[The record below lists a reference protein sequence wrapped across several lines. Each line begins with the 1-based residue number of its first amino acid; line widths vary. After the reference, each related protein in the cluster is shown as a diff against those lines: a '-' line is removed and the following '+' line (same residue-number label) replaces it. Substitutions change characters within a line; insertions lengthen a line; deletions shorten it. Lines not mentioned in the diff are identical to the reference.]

1 MKQRL
6 FGNPA
11 DFFFLTVLC
20 VFGSKQC
27 PHLVRLPA
35 FPEEPYF
42 ISDDHI
48 YKTTKWLY
56 SPTQISFD

>member
-20 VFGSKQC
+20 VFGSKQL
-27 PHLVRLPA
+27 PDLVRSPA

-42 ISDDHI
+42 ISDEHI
-48 YKTTKWLY
+48 CKTTKWLY
-56 SPTQISFD
+56 SPTQISVH